1 MITLNKLA
9 RRRSNPHARAAGTHQ
24 EQTSK
29 LVSAMDAK
37 LKGVESK
44 LVKIKLEGVEAK
56 LASIEKMLS
65 AMLAQKQ

>member
-1 MITLNKLA
+1 
-9 RRRSNPHARAAGTHQ
+9 
-24 EQTSK
+24 
-29 LVSAMDAK
+29 MDAK
-37 LKGVESK
+37 LKGVEST

>member
-1 MITLNKLA
+1 
-9 RRRSNPHARAAGTHQ
+9 
-24 EQTSK
+24 
-29 LVSAMDAK
+29 MDAK